1 MACTRQGLSVGC
13 GRILD
18 MNSSTLS
25 QAQARRIALA
35 AQGFTDPR
43 PRGVPDARALSRVLG
58 RIGLIQIDSVNV
70 LSRAQYLP
78 LYSRLG
84 PYPRD
89 LLDRAAGKAPRRLV
103 EYWAHEASLV
113 PVTTMPFLRWRMARA
128 HTEAWGG
135 PRRIAVERPELV
147 KQVLADVRA
156 HGPVTSRGIDDD
168 MERSQDYNWG
178 WNWSDVKRALEF
190 LFYAGDVTV
199 AGRNSQFERLYDVP
213 ERVLPAAVVATPTPS
228 PEEAHRELVRIA
240 ARAHGVATAQCLKD
254 YFRTAPAPTA
264 QAIAELVEAGEL
276 EPVSIDGWKRPAY
289 LHCDAKLPRRVNTR
303 ALVSPFDSL
312 VFERVRTEALFGF
325 RYRIEIYVPAP
336 KRVYGYYVLP
346 FLLGDR
352 LVARVDLKADRAA
365 GVLLVQSAHA
375 EEGAPVET
383 AAELAAELVQLAGWL
398 GLAGVR
404 VNGGGDLSAPLT
416 LELRGTG

>member
-1 MACTRQGLSVGC
+1 VRPGTIPQVTVIKVQTQTQM
-13 GRILD
+13 
-18 MNSSTLS
+18 LS

-43 PRGVPDARALSRVLG
+43 PKGVPDRRALSRVLG

-89 LLDRAAGKAPRRLV
+89 LLDRAAGKAPRKLV

-113 PVTTMPFLRWRMARA
+113 PVETHPLMRWRMARA
-128 HTEAWGG
+128 ATEAWGG
-135 PRRIAVERPELV
+135 PRSIAVQRPDLV
-147 KQVLADVRA
+147 KQVLAEVRD
-156 HGPVTSRGIDDD
+156 HGPLTAREIDDD
-168 MERSQDYNWG
+168 VERDRTNWG

-190 LFYAGDVTV
+190 LFFSGEITV
-199 AGRNSQFERLYDVP
+199 ARRNQQFERMYDVP
-213 ERVLPAAVVATPTPS
+213 ERVLPSAVLATPTPT
-228 PEEAHRELVRIA
+228 PDEAHRALVSIA

-254 YFRTAPAPTA
+254 YFRTEPAATA
-264 QAIAELVEAGEL
+264 QAIGELVEEGEL
-276 EPVSIDGWKRPAY
+276 LPVAIQGWKRPAY
-289 LHCDAKLPRRVNTR
+289 LHRDAKLPRRVNAR

-312 VFERVRTEALFGF
+312 VFERTRAEALFDF
-325 RYRIEIYVPAP
+325 RYRIEIYVPAE
-336 KRVYGYYVLP
+336 KRVHGYYVLP

-352 LVARVDLKADRAA
+352 LVARVDLKADRIA

-375 EEGAPVET
+375 EPGAPLET
-383 AAELAAELVQLAGWL
+383 PDELAAELVQLAGWL
-398 GLAGVR
+398 GLDQVR
-404 VNGGGDLSAPLT
+404 MAGGGDLSPALSDA
-416 LELRGTG
+416 LRGF